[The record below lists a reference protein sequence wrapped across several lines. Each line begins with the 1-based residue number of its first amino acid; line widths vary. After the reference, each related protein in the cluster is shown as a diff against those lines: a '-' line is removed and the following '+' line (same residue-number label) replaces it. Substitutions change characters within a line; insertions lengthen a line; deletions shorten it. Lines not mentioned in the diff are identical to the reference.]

1 MKSSCSGNC
10 LAWRGERNRL
20 PKLYCKEKQ
29 SRKQFDIVCCCCC
42 CCCCVPGF
50 LLYFPVPACALVDV
64 VMAAIN
70 KAFVPDD
77 EFKETS
83 SRRRQDRPT
92 PNNKGTVCHVDIDG
106 IDDSR
111 APKLS
116 QILAT
121 LPGNTV
127 LFYENIRSCP
137 GESSPHMLVVHRQQV
152 RPLFTVWLW
161 DCVT

>member
-1 MKSSCSGNC
+1 LC
-10 LAWRGERNRL
+10 A
-20 PKLYCKEKQ
+20 
-29 SRKQFDIVCCCCC
+29 VAAAAAA
-42 CCCCVPGF
+42 VPGF

-77 EFKETS
+77 DFKETS

-121 LPGNTV
+121 LPGNRCFFEYKILSRGIITAHV
-127 LFYENIRSCP
+127 GSLY
-137 GESSPHMLVVHRQQV
+137 RQQV